1 MTRPFSNRWAIR
13 ESPARPERRRLRPS
27 STWSGVGR
35 RSPTDLR
42 RSYSGQTMTGARPA
56 SSMICGARDV
66 RLAIVDPGLT
76 ALPWEFVYS
85 TRSDQRFLTVSQ
97 GMRRFYRTLDGPM
110 PAALPLAWLRR
121 ALASLVDSG
130 LRDDEPDGLR
140 LRQAILSF
148 QEREGLAEM
157 GAADALTRWA
167 LDRSLRDSGGEPARL
182 AIIVTLGD
190 TSWYHPSPPQLLAR
204 LYQESD
210 FDTLIVSD
218 GVLSFEL
225 LKSELQGRRLAVIHV
240 AAELNEAP
248 SLGVHFN
255 AAKDWRPSS
264 RPDDGLITI
273 RSLDAFLK
281 SLPETELKPVVILS
295 AILPSIRFE
304 AVRQVFLRN
313 AFAAELFRHGN
324 ASVVLAT
331 ALGEGEPLRTRLGNS
346 LGPVRQAPDPDPS
359 FAAASAAATKT
370 LITSL
375 AAGEPVG
382 CSRRASPRARKA
394 RHERTVPSDH
404 ARLPRHRPLRPR
416 PRVAYARSGFRGF
429 PSTFEPECHHRVPH
443 HPRRPRRHRQVPRP
457 DPPAFRVC

>member
-1 MTRPFSNRWAIR
+1 MALARLDTARARRSALKGDQGQARRLQQSARKRFEALGVIDMSAASLALEDPA
-13 ESPARPERRRLRPS
+13 PARS
-27 STWSGVGR
+27 AS
-35 RSPTDLR
+35 DLQAQR
-42 RSYSGQTMTGARPA
+42 AAKALARGPIFPVQPALLIKVQWFDDRTFSVSIA
-56 SSMICGARDV
+56 SSAAEREPAAEVSFQNDPAFLESLGYSRIPGPAGAAPFEALEHLERSWKTVADGLTSLLFRPDDDGRLTSVLDDRAPRDV

-304 AVRQVFLRN
+304 AVRQVSCAMPSPQSF
-313 AFAAELFRHGN
+313 FATG
-324 ASVVLAT
+324 T
-331 ALGEGEPLRTRLGNS
+331 
-346 LGPVRQAPDPDPS
+346 
-359 FAAASAAATKT
+359 
-370 LITSL
+370 
-375 AAGEPVG
+375 
-382 CSRRASPRARKA
+382 PR
-394 RHERTVPSDH
+394 SYS
-404 ARLPRHRPLRPR
+404 RPR
-416 PRVAYARSGFRGF
+416 SVKASR
-429 PSTFEPECHHRVPH
+429 
-443 HPRRPRRHRQVPRP
+443 
-457 DPPAFRVC
+457 